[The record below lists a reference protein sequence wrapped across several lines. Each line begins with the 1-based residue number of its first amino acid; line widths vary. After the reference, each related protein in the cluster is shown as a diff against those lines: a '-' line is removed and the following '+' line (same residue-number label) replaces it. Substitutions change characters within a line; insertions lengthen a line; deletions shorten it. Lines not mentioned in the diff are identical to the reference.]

1 MRVKSAACCLL
12 AVRWRKLSRRA
23 IPHENP
29 ARSCLAVSNGS
40 MTRRGGPQSPA
51 RAVRFRRAIAS
62 RRAYVGLGGAW
73 SAARNASRSRVVEHG
88 ALGGRRSHRAP
99 GRTPRWSR
107 RSFRRRAA
115 RRRVGFAPSRAA
127 WCAVPWFHG
136 GGPSLGIRANQTRCL
151 RSPFLDP
158 TYRARAKHPRTS
170 LIEPRTPPS
179 FRRLGLHH
187 RSGRDRGRGGLS
199 PIRAAAKFGGR
210 LNPSRIWSTSC
221 PDRWQTTAGR
231 FWSTPTVR
239 RCISRCPATYP

>member
-1 MRVKSAACCLL
+1 
-12 AVRWRKLSRRA
+12 
-23 IPHENP
+23 
-29 ARSCLAVSNGS
+29 
-40 MTRRGGPQSPA
+40 MTRRGGPWSPGTRGSVPEGHRLA
-51 RAVRFRRAIAS
+51 LGVR
-62 RRAYVGLGGAW
+62 GLGRGVERGQERLAV
-73 SAARNASRSRVVEHG
+73 AVVEHG
-88 ALGGRRSHRAP
+88 ALGGWRSHRAP

-107 RSFRRRAA
+107 RSFRRRRAA

-136 GGPSLGIRANQTRCL
+136 GGPSLGIGANQTRCL